1 MKILFSILLLALI
14 HVSKAQDFSYFIHGR
29 GLVNSSFIFNNAV
42 TTDDNQSV
50 AFAMSGL
57 GGVGA
62 TILYENKIGLSLEF
76 LVGNHQ
82 AKYTGKEIIGTVE
95 NSYSSKVNL
104 SKLQIPVL
112 FRLDHEEGYL
122 EIGPQLNLI
131 NSANYSSN
139 FVGFANDQVIDSYK
153 RASIS
158 GVFGI
163 GNYFPLGTRKSLMSL
178 SFGFR
183 IHYGLTDVEGVT
195 PTGSWVINL
204 PQQEKSILFAA
215 GLNMSLIYQLKNN

>member
-1 MKILFSILLLALI
+1 MKILFTNLLFAFI
-14 HVSKAQDFSYFIHGR
+14 NFSNAQDFSFFLHGR
-29 GLVNSSFIFNNAV
+29 GLLNSSFILNNSV
-42 TTDDNQSV
+42 TTNENQSH
-50 AFAMSGL
+50 AFALSGL

-62 TILYENKIGLSLEF
+62 TILYENKVGLSLEF

-82 AKYTGKEIIGTVE
+82 AKYTGKEIIGVIE

-104 SKLQIPVL
+104 SKLQIPLL
-112 FRLDHEEGYL
+112 FRLDNEGGYI
-122 EIGPQLNLI
+122 EIGPQLNII

-139 FVGFANDQVIDSYK
+139 FAGFTNDQVIDSYK

-158 GVFGI
+158 GVFGL

-204 PQQEKSILFAA
+204 PQKEKSILFAA
-215 GLNMSLIYQLKNN
+215 GLNMSLIYQLKK

>member
-1 MKILFSILLLALI
+1 MKILISSLVLALI
-14 HVSKAQDFSYFIHGR
+14 HVSNAQDFSIFLNGR
-29 GLVNSSFIFNNAV
+29 GLLNSSFILNNSV
-42 TTDDNQSV
+42 TTNENQSH
-50 AFAMSGL
+50 AFALSGL

-62 TILYENKIGLSLEF
+62 TILYENKVGLSLEF

-82 AKYTGKEIIGTVE
+82 AKYTGKEIIGAVE

-112 FRLDHEEGYL
+112 FRLDNEEGYL
-122 EIGPQLNLI
+122 EIGPQLNII

-139 FVGFANDQVIDSYK
+139 FAGFNNDQVIDSYK

-158 GVFGI
+158 GVFGL
-163 GNYFPLGTRKSLMSL
+163 GNYFSLGKRKSLMSL

-215 GLNMSLIYQLKNN
+215 GLNMSLIYQLKK

>member
-1 MKILFSILLLALI
+1 
-14 HVSKAQDFSYFIHGR
+14 
-29 GLVNSSFIFNNAV
+29 
-42 TTDDNQSV
+42 
-50 AFAMSGL
+50 MSGL

-62 TILYENKIGLSLEF
+62 TILFENKVGISLEF

-82 AKYTGKEIIGTVE
+82 AKYAGKEIIGTVE

-112 FRLDHEEGYL
+112 FRSDNEEGYL
-122 EIGPQLNLI
+122 EIGPQLNII

-139 FVGFANDQVIDSYK
+139 FAGFSNDQVIDSYK

-158 GVFGI
+158 GVFG
-163 GNYFPLGTRKSLMSL
+163 LGSYYTLGKRKSLMSL

-183 IHYGLTDVEGVT
+183 IHFGLTDVEGVT
-195 PTGSWVINL
+195 PNGSWVINL

-215 GLNMSLIYQLKNN
+215 GLNTSIIYQLEK